1 MFASPSIATGIGEG
15 GWLGSGRS
23 LVGVVKVVAGHHSLE
38 AVVMTQEEGGSD
50 LVLPVIVV
58 RPAGRHHAPG
68 APVASLVV
76 VIVHKDHSVHPISHA
91 PVGVIDAPQAVPVPA
106 ADTLGQLD
114 AIPELSD
121 LANTK
126 VLLGLDGL
134 ASHVNNFVEEQRS
147 AALREILD
155 LLLDGIKVP
164 RPHVLAGVHSEALDP
179 DVNQIVEVISNLL
192 SDVILSPV
200 EVVEADKVAVPD
212 LVNVI
217 VVVNL
222 TVGLVKVSGSKRDS
236 RIVQGA
242 SIKS

>member
-1 MFASPSIATGIGEG
+1 MFASPSIATCIREG
-15 GWLGSGRS
+15 GGLGSWRS
-23 LVGVVKVVAGHHSLE
+23 LVSVVKVVAGHYPLE
-38 AVVMTQEEGGSD
+38 AIVMTQEEGGSN

-58 RPAGRHHAPG
+58 RSTGSHHTPG
-68 APVASLVV
+68 APMSSLVI
-76 VIVHKDHSVHPISHA
+76 VIVHKHHGMHPISHA
-91 PVGVIDAPQAVPVPA
+91 PVGVIDAPQTIPVSA
-106 ADTLGQLD
+106 ADALSQLD
-114 AIPELSD
+114 AVSELSD

-126 VLLGLDGL
+126 VLIGLDGL
-134 ASHVNNFVEEQRS
+134 ASHVNDLVEEQRS

-164 RPHVLAGVHSEALDP
+164 RPHVLTGIHSEALDP

-192 SDVILSPV
+192 SDVILSSV

-212 LVNVI
+212 LIDVI

-236 RIVQGA
+236 RIVEGA